1 MEKEESSG
9 GYRVDPGF
17 LFEMDLPQ
25 MTTPWYV
32 KAPNLQINILCL
44 RALILYII
52 LVDF

>member
-1 MEKEESSG
+1 MEKEERSG
-9 GYRVDPGF
+9 GYKWTPVSY
-17 LFEMDLPQ
+17 LEMDLPQ